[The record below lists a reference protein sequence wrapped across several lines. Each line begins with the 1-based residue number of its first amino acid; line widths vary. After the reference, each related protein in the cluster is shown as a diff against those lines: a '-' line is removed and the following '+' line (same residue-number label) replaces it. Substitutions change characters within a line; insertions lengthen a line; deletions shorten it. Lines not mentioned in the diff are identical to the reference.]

1 MTAMDDDAPQVAGA
15 AAQALTVLS
24 DATCA
29 SVQYPGLHGLPDA
42 EAVLAALTRLA
53 DDLGDTAAHLNRY
66 LLAQLEDQQVLA
78 LDGSGSAA
86 EAVQAARRTL
96 EQVRDAAGHLS
107 SLLTQAELALLAL
120 TPAASE

>member
-53 DDLGDTAAHLNRY
+53 DDLGDTAAHLDRY
-66 LLAQLEDQQVLA
+66 LLAQLDDQQVLA
-78 LDGSGSAA
+78 VDRFRSTAS
-86 EAVQAARRTL
+86 AVQAARGTL
-96 EQVRDAAGHLS
+96 EQVRDAAAHLS
-107 SLLTQAELALLAL
+107 ALLTQAELAMLAL
-120 TPAASE
+120 TPAAPE